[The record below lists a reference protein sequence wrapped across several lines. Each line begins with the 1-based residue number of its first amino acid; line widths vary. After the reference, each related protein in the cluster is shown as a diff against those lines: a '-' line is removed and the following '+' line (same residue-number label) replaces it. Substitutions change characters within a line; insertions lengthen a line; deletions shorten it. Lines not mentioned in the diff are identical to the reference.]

1 MYLLARAHVDV
12 VDTAQDG
19 SGQLGAEGIPRAVLD
34 LLDGV
39 GAALWSWYLNLIFQ
53 LTHELINAQL
63 YLNLLLAVYGI
74 AGN

>member
-39 GAALWSWYLNLIFQ
+39 GTALWSWYLNLIEQ
-53 LTHELINAQL
+53 LIYELIN
-63 YLNLLLAVYGI
+63 G
-74 AGN
+74 